1 MLVRREIIIPN
12 PNANISHLYGNPAN
26 RHVYDWIGG
35 RAHEMETLLLRR
47 YPDAMAERCLE
58 KIYDDCV
65 RLQGQGYA
73 NALNTLI
80 RDLGKTELRR
90 LDGASA
96 CRVIRYV
103 TGTAWDLL
111 LGELEAAAFTQPGDT
126 MEKRV
131 MIAAATLRMSR
142 VLENARDL
150 LPSTT
155 TNYSDEGVQ
164 LITRCMGMEYG
175 GRAIRKTLL
184 ANNTWAKTTIHISP
198 EAVGRMVTTFI
209 DAVDALKYRCPVF
222 DFKKDNIGIEYDS
235 DATYI
240 IRLIDVDADDQART
254 YHSIHQDAYEE
265 LQNRKDHEGSNP
277 EWDHYQTLF
286 TAIYAII
293 QWLSPGYI
301 TSFDSLVVTG
311 AEYRRHIYLKT
322 KAEAIVGFD
331 VARDKLLETIDN
343 ILIPEVLADMGIPYT
358 YMQAFTDTAATAPSV
373 GQLNRGAVPMMSQK
387 K

>member
-1 MLVRREIIIPN
+1 M
-12 PNANISHLYGNPAN
+12 S
-26 RHVYDWIGG
+26 
-35 RAHEMETLLLRR
+35 
-47 YPDAMAERCLE
+47 
-58 KIYDDCV
+58 
-65 RLQGQGYA
+65 
-73 NALNTLI
+73 LNTPYTRPGKNGAAQAGWRVSVPCDSI
-80 RDLGKTELRR
+80 RHRH
-90 LDGASA
+90 
-96 CRVIRYV
+96 RVGPAFG
-103 TGTAWDLL
+103 GT
-111 LGELEAAAFTQPGDT
+111 EAAAFTQPGDT

-240 IRLIDVDADDQART
+240 IRAHRCRRRRPGTHLPFNT
-254 YHSIHQDAYEE
+254 PDAYEE